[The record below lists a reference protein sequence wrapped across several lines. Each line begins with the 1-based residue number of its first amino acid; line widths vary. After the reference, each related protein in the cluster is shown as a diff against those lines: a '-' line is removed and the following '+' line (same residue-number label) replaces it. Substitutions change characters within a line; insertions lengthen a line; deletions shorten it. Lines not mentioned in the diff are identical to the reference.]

1 MNTENLRVVK
11 LVNGEDIVCELMKTT
26 DGVSVSVSNSVLL
39 HQVKIP
45 IGRTMVESYV
55 LSAWLPLSTDDS
67 IEIDVRNIIVMSK
80 PKESL
85 SENYTKFIE
94 TLAEE
99 KKEIENDS
107 SNEKSETDIRDLIDR
122 FINNTENEDQNDDI
136 LTRYTRSGKTI
147 H

>member
-1 MNTENLRVVK
+1 
-11 LVNGEDIVCELMKTT
+11 
-26 DGVSVSVSNSVLL
+26 
-39 HQVKIP
+39 
-45 IGRTMVESYV
+45 MVESYV

-85 SENYTKFIE
+85 SDNYTKFIE

-107 SNEKSETDIRDLIDR
+107 SNEKSETDIKDLIDR
-122 FINNTENEDQNDDI
+122 LINNTENEDQNDNI
-136 LTRYTRSGKTI
+136 LTKHTRSGKTI

>member
-1 MNTENLRVVK
+1 
-11 LVNGEDIVCELMKTT
+11 
-26 DGVSVSVSNSVLL
+26 
-39 HQVKIP
+39 
-45 IGRTMVESYV
+45 
-55 LSAWLPLSTDDS
+55 LPLS
-67 IEIDVRNIIVMSK
+67 IEEPIDIAIRNIVVSSK

-85 SENYTKFIE
+85 SDNYTKFIE

-99 KKEIENDS
+99 KKEIANDS
-107 SNEKSETDIRDLIDR
+107 SNEISETNIKDLIDR

>member
-1 MNTENLRVVK
+1 MNNENLRIVK

-26 DGVSVSVSNSVLL
+26 ENVSISIAHSVLL

-55 LSAWLPLSTDDS
+55 LSAWLPLS
-67 IEIDVRNIIVMSK
+67 IEEPIDIDIRNIVVLSK

-85 SENYTKFIE
+85 SDNYTKFIE

-107 SNEKSETDIRDLIDR
+107 SNEKSETDIKDLIDR
-122 FINNTENEDQNDDI
+122 LTNNTENEDQNDNI
-136 LTRYTRSGKTI
+136 LTRHTRSGKTI

>member
-26 DGVSVSVSNSVLL
+26 DGVSVSVSNPVLL

-55 LSAWLPLSTDDS
+55 LSAWLPLS
-67 IEIDVRNIIVMSK
+67 IEEPIDIAIRNIVVSSK

-85 SENYTKFIE
+85 SDNYTKFIE

-99 KKEIENDS
+99 KKEIANDS
-107 SNEKSETDIRDLIDR
+107 SNEISETNIKDLIDR